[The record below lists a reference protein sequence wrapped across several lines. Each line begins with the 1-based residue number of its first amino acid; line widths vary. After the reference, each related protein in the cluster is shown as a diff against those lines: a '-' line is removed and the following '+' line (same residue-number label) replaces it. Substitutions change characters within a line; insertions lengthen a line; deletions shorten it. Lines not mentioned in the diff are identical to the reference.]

1 MFMKISKLLLHIG
14 LLYKCTLTI
23 AFSRPPVRSPST
35 IQFKRSHD
43 IHSMHALPPQSL
55 PPINNELSPSEI
67 ASVRDYFLPT
77 ESQEATRKALEQ
89 FARKQEQAKGQLDIV
104 RSSDFIQFDT
114 AMPGNNAYK
123 QIERTKVDLPTPT
136 YNKEISKKEINWIAQ
151 QFDTYLSKLPQA
163 AILFALVDFFVLPTS
178 KPVYSDELEEDRV
191 EVVKEFVGRSLVRL
205 GVFSGIVV
213 ITLAFENIFNNP
225 V

>member
-1 MFMKISKLLLHIG
+1 M
-14 LLYKCTLTI
+14 LY
-23 AFSRPPVRSPST
+23 
-35 IQFKRSHD
+35 
-43 IHSMHALPPQSL
+43 ALPPQSL
-55 PPINNELSPSEI
+55 PPKNTELSPSEI

-89 FARKQEQAKGQLDIV
+89 FARKQEQSGTKGQSDIV
-104 RSSDFIQFDT
+104 RSADFIQFDA

-123 QIERTKVDLPTPT
+123 QIERSKVDLPTPT

-163 AILFALVDFFVLPTS
+163 AIIFALLDFFVLPPS
-178 KPVYSDELEEDRV
+178 KPVFSDELEDDKV
-191 EVVKEFVGRSLVRL
+191 EVVKDFVGRSLVRV
-205 GVFSGIVV
+205 GVFSGIVA
-213 ITLAFENIFNNP
+213 ITLVFENVFNNP

>member
-1 MFMKISKLLLHIG
+1 MN
-14 LLYKCTLTI
+14 
-23 AFSRPPVRSPST
+23 
-35 IQFKRSHD
+35 
-43 IHSMHALPPQSL
+43 ALPPQSL
-55 PPINNELSPSEI
+55 PPMNNEMSPNEI

-89 FARKQEQAKGQLDIV
+89 FAKKQEQAKGQSDIV
-104 RSSDFIQFDT
+104 KSSDFIVFDT

-123 QIERTKVDLPTPT
+123 QIERSKVDLPTPT

-163 AILFALVDFFVLPTS
+163 AIIFALLDFFVLPTS
-178 KPVYSDELEEDRV
+178 KSVYSDELEEDRV
-191 EVVKEFVGRSLVRL
+191 EVVKDFVGRSLVRV

-213 ITLAFENIFNNP
+213 ITLVFENLFNNP